1 MPQLRRLTLAS
12 FESLVTDVLPYV
24 PGCSESLVETNIR
37 SATIELCEKSNA
49 YTYDLDP
56 ITTISGIYEY
66 EFDQP
71 SGTDVHQILWA
82 THDGNDLDPISPR
95 SLELNYPD
103 WRDRSGIPSVY
114 LQKTAD
120 TFWLVPVPNSSS
132 KEVLVSVAL
141 KPTRTTNN
149 IDTEFSDTYR
159 DGIIFGAIYR
169 LLRIPAKQWT
179 DPIAAA
185 DYFNLFQAEVSDAE
199 LRGRG
204 GNIGVK
210 RTVKYKSAGLSP
222 RKRYGRY
229 GKELDY

>member
-1 MPQLRRLTLAS
+1 MAS
-12 FESLVTDVLPYV
+12 FESLVKEVLPYA
-24 PGCSESLVETNIR
+24 PGCPDSLIQTNIR
-37 SATIELCEKSNA
+37 SAAIELCEKSKA
-49 YTYDLDP
+49 FTFDLDP
-56 ITTISGIYEY
+56 ITTISGEYEY

-71 SGTDVHQILWA
+71 SGTEVHQILWA
-82 THDGNDLDPISPR
+82 TYDGNDLDPISPR

-103 WRDRSGIPSVY
+103 WRDKTGTPTVY
-114 LQKTAD
+114 LQKTASS
-120 TFWLVPVPNSSS
+120 FWLVPVPNTN
-132 KEVLVSVAL
+132 KELLLNVAL

-149 IDTEFSDTYR
+149 IDTEFSNTYR
-159 DGIIFGAIYR
+159 DGIIYGTIYR

-229 GKELDY
+229 GREVDY

>member
-1 MPQLRRLTLAS
+1 MAS
-12 FESLVTDVLPYV
+12 FDSLITEILPYV
-24 PGCSESLVETNIR
+24 PGCPDSLIETNLR
-37 SATIELCEKSNA
+37 SATIELCEKSKA
-49 YTYDLDP
+49 YTFDLDP
-56 ITTISGIYEY
+56 LNSISGEYEY

-71 SGTDVHQILWA
+71 SGTAVHQILWM
-82 THDGNDLDPISPR
+82 TYDGNDLDPISPR

-103 WRDRSGIPSVY
+103 WRDRSGTPTVY
-114 LQKTAD
+114 LQKTSD
-120 TFWLVPVPNSSS
+120 SFWLVPTPNSS
-132 KEVLVSVAL
+132 KEILINVAL
-141 KPTRTTNN
+141 KPTRTTNS
-149 IDTEFSDTYR
+149 IDTEFSNTYR
-159 DGIIFGAIYR
+159 DGIVYGTIYR
-169 LLRIPAKQWT
+169 LLRIPSKQWT
-179 DPIAAA
+179 DPVAAA

>member
-1 MPQLRRLTLAS
+1 MAS
-12 FESLVTDVLPYV
+12 FESLVKEVAPYV
-24 PGCSESLVETNIR
+24 PGCSESLIETNLR
-37 SATIELCEKSNA
+37 SATIELCEKSRA

-56 ITTISGIYEY
+56 ITTISGVYEY

-71 SGTDVHQILWA
+71 SGTDVHQIQWA
-82 THDGNDLDPISPR
+82 TYDGNDLDPISPR

-103 WRDRSGIPSVY
+103 WRDKSGIPTVY

-120 TFWLVPVPNSSS
+120 TFWLVPVPNA
-132 KEVLVSVAL
+132 KTVNGLLLNVAL

-149 IDTEFSDTYR
+149 IDTEFSNTYR
-159 DGIIFGAIYR
+159 DGILYGTIYR
-169 LLRIPAKQWT
+169 LLRIPGKEWT
-179 DPIAAA
+179 DPMAAA